1 MDLSVLFLGTAAS
14 APTARRGLPASLVR
28 RGGDRILIDCG
39 EGTQRQML
47 RSGAGLVDVEEIL
60 LTHCHADHF
69 LGLPGLLKTFG
80 LRGRETPLRL
90 YGPAGMVALLA
101 TMGAVIGR
109 LPFPLERNEL
119 QPGDE
124 LPHDGYRIAAF
135 ETDHGVR
142 SLGYALIEDERPGRF
157 DLDAA
162 RRLGVPEGPMFG
174 KLQHGESVT
183 LDSGQTIAASDVVG
197 PSRPGR
203 RIAFSG
209 DTRPCRPL
217 FDAAVGADL
226 LIHEATFTEE
236 ERERAAETGHSTAA
250 EAAELARAAEV
261 SMLALTHFSTR
272 YPVGL
277 LRDEAR
283 AIFPNTAIPRDFD
296 TIEIPFPERGGP
308 ELVRW
313 SEQQEADRALLS
325 DVRS

>member
-14 APTARRGLPASLVR
+14 APTARRGLAASLIR
-28 RGGDRILIDCG
+28 RGGDRILMDCG

-80 LRGRETPLRL
+80 LRGRETRLRL
-90 YGPAGMVALLA
+90 YGPAGLGALMA
-101 TMGAVIGR
+101 TMAPVIGR
-109 LPFPLERNEL
+109 LPFPLELDEL
-119 QPGDE
+119 RPGDE

-135 ETDHGVR
+135 ATDHGVR

-174 KLQHGESVT
+174 QLQHGEAVT
-183 LDSGQTIAASDVVG
+183 LDSGQTIAAADVVG
-197 PSRPGR
+197 PGRPGR
-203 RIAFSG
+203 RIVLSG

-226 LIHEATFTEE
+226 LIHEATFLEE
-236 ERERAAETGHSTAA
+236 ERDRAAETGHTTAIQ
-250 EAAELARAAEV
+250 AARLARDAGV
-261 SMLALTHFSTR
+261 HLLALTHISTR
-272 YPVGL
+272 YLG
-277 LRDEAR
+277 REIAAEA
-283 AIFPNTAIPRDFD
+283 TAEFADTVVPRDFD
-296 TIEIPFPERGGP
+296 AIDLPLPERGRP
-308 ELVRW
+308 RLVRDG
-313 SEQQEADRALLS
+313 DRPAAPPAPAPAPAG
-325 DVRS
+325 